1 MNNIPFL
8 DLTSQYAS
16 IKNEIRAAL
25 DKVLESQS
33 FILGEGVEL
42 FEKEFAQYCQA
53 RFCVAVNSG
62 TSALHLALLAHGIGP
77 GDEVITVPN
86 TFIATAEAIS
96 YTGATPVFVDI
107 DPQTYNMD
115 ATKIEA
121 AITSKTKAILPVHL
135 FGQPADMDAILRI
148 AQSHGLIIIEDACQ
162 AHGAEYKGRKTG
174 SLGNG
179 GCFSFYPSKVM
190 GAYGEGGAI
199 VCHDEAVYQKVRAWR
214 DHGQAGK
221 HHHQVIG
228 YNYRMEAI
236 QGAVLRIKLRHI
248 DRWIEARR
256 QKANLYS
263 QLLNGSPFTVPHEPD
278 YARGVYYV
286 YVIRTKSR
294 DKVQAYLSQNGIQT
308 AVHYPIPIHL
318 QEAYKYLGLKE
329 GRFPIAE
336 AYAREI
342 LSLPLYPEL
351 TEGNIRYITDVLKA
365 IPW

>member
-1 MNNIPFL
+1 MNDVPFV
-8 DLTSQYAS
+8 DLKSQYNS
-16 IKNEIRAAL
+16 VRNEVGEAL
-25 DKVLESQS
+25 DRILAKQS
-33 FILGEGVEL
+33 FILGEEVEL
-42 FEKEFAQYCQA
+42 FEQEFAKYCQA

-62 TSALHLALLAHGIGP
+62 TSALHLALLAHGVGA

-135 FGQPADMDAILRI
+135 FGQPADMDAILAI
-148 AQSHGLIIIEDACQ
+148 AQSRGLIVIEDACQ
-162 AHGAEYKGRKTG
+162 SHGAEYKGRKTG
-174 SLGNG
+174 SLGNA

-214 DHGQAGK
+214 DHGQVEK
-221 HHHQVIG
+221 HHHQSIG

-236 QGAVLRIKLRHI
+236 QGAVLRVKLRYA
-248 DRWIEARR
+248 DQWIEARR
-256 QKANLYS
+256 QKANSYS
-263 QLLNGSPFTVPHEPD
+263 QLLEGSPFTSPFEAD

-294 DKVQAYLSQNGIQT
+294 DKVQAHLLQNGIQT
-308 AVHYPIPIHL
+308 GIHYPIPIHL
-318 QEAYKYLGLKE
+318 QGAYKYLGLKE
-329 GRFPIAE
+329 GSFPIAE
-336 AYAREI
+336 RYAGEI

-351 TEGNIRYITDVLKA
+351 SEENISYVTDVLKA
-365 IPW
+365 IP